1 MFPSLVTGKRLDKKA
16 MQKPWAKIRE
26 LAGLPD
32 NLNLYTLRHNFA
44 SQLIAKGA
52 DLLTVSKLMAH
63 TNIQTTI
70 KHYGH
75 LVQNK
80 AKEYLDFL

>member
-1 MFPSLVTGKRLDKKA
+1 
-16 MQKPWAKIRE
+16 MQKPWAKVRE
-26 LAGLPD
+26 LSGLPES
-32 NLNLYTLRHNFA
+32 LNLYTLRHNFA
-44 SQLIAKGA
+44 SQLISKGA